1 MGYTY
6 RKLDPNSNEDIEAFL
21 RFQDRLNDHLHSVA
35 KPLNQEQIKWQ
46 RMRFANNDEATFF
59 CECDGQIV
67 GFINICNYHVVN
79 NERPDDDIGLISDIM
94 VDAAH
99 ANFGINAYNLLQL
112 AIDELLSNNKNR
124 AIMIVQEDNKTRF
137 LHFAL
142 ADKVVSSHEC
152 SRSDGTKTI
161 SYELLISN
169 LNQTKKLTRNELAK
183 RALEIRNRVE
193 NKNEEIGVLS

>member
-1 MGYTY
+1 
-6 RKLDPNSNEDIEAFL
+6 
-21 RFQDRLNDHLHSVA
+21 
-35 KPLNQEQIKWQ
+35 
-46 RMRFANNDEATFF
+46 
-59 CECDGQIV
+59 
-67 GFINICNYHVVN
+67 
-79 NERPDDDIGLISDIM
+79 
-94 VDAAH
+94 
-99 ANFGINAYNLLQL
+99 
-112 AIDELLSNNKNR
+112 LSNNKNR

-183 RALEIRNRVE
+183 RALKIRSRVE